1 MGSLEI
7 RLQEVASCQR
17 FLITR
22 DEVNDLGGGQHI
34 IDSRVERGLWRRI
47 HPGVYQVD
55 RRPLDR
61 EAKLLAAVLA
71 CGPDA
76 LVSHRAALVLWALD
90 GLRSAP
96 LELTV
101 PYDSRP
107 IPRGIIVH
115 RTRRSQEP
123 DEVLGIPV
131 TSVERTLLSCSAQ
144 LPAIVVGKALDSA
157 IRKGLTDVD
166 RCYDTLV
173 AKGGR
178 GVEGTRRFRG
188 ALLERILETA
198 TGSGAEFELLYHMQ
212 MALLPR
218 PELQHELF
226 INGERRVPDFY
237 WPDRGKAVE
246 VDGVDAHASAER
258 LDDDLVRQNALMDLG
273 IELRRFSARRVRRE
287 PEKVVAEIRKFLEP

>member
-1 MGSLEI
+1 MGRLES
-7 RLQEVASCQR
+7 RLHEAAAARR

-22 DEVNDLGGGQHI
+22 DEVYDLGGDQHI
-34 IDSRVERGLWRRI
+34 IDNRLGRGLWRRI

-55 RRPLDR
+55 HRPLAWESR
-61 EAKLLAAVLA
+61 LLAAVLA
-71 CGPDA
+71 CGPHA
-76 LVSHRAALVLWALD
+76 LVSHRAALVLWGLD

-107 IPRGIIVH
+107 IPEGIIVH
-115 RTRRSQEP
+115 RTRRRQEP
-123 DEVLGIPV
+123 AETRGIPV
-131 TSVERTLLSCSAQ
+131 TTVERALLSCSAQ
-144 LPAIVVGKALDSA
+144 LPTILIGKALDSG
-157 IRKGLTDVD
+157 IRKGLTSVD
-166 RCYDTLV
+166 ACYDTLV

-178 GVEGTRRFRG
+178 GVRGTKRFRWV
-188 ALLERILETA
+188 LMERIKETA

-226 INGERRVPDFY
+226 VNGERRVPDFY

-246 VDGVDAHASAER
+246 VDGVDAHSSADR
-258 LDDDLVRQNALMDLG
+258 LDDDLIRQNALMDLG

-287 PEKVVAEIRKFLEP
+287 PELVVAEIRKFLES